1 MGLALGWATTG
12 EVDAFFV
19 SKRRANMELLG
30 NLTLILLATTIVGHF
45 STRIGIPAVIGQ
57 LLVGIVLGPAMLGW
71 LHLTHNLE
79 GFAEIGV
86 IVLMFIAGLESD
98 LQLLKR
104 YLKPSVFVAIL
115 GVIVPVLGTFW
126 VAELYH
132 LPLTESLFL
141 GVIFAATSVSI
152 SVEVLKEMNALNSRE
167 GTTILGAAV
176 VDDVLAVIILSV
188 LVSTTGTAVGGHTS
202 GNLLVTTLMQVVYF
216 AAIYFVV
223 KWLAPYM
230 AKMGKR
236 LMIPMGET
244 LMAIILCFGMA
255 YVAELV
261 GLSDVVGAFFAG
273 IAISQTSVKS
283 TVDRHIEPVGYAVFI
298 PVFFVSIGL
307 NMDFNGLGKQ
317 LGFILVLTVVAVVS
331 KLVGA
336 GGGAKLAGFS
346 WLSSTAV
353 GAGMVSR
360 GEMALI
366 IAQIGYQAKLM
377 SPVRY
382 SAIVAAIILATLVA
396 PFLLRL
402 TMNQVTK
409 GQKDRSKVR
418 PLND

>member
-1 MGLALGWATTG
+1 M
-12 EVDAFFV
+12 
-19 SKRRANMELLG
+19 
-30 NLTLILLATTIVGHF
+30 
-45 STRIGIPAVIGQ
+45 
-57 LLVGIVLGPAMLGW
+57 
-71 LHLTHNLE
+71 
-79 GFAEIGV
+79 
-86 IVLMFIAGLESD
+86 
-98 LQLLKR
+98 
-104 YLKPSVFVAIL
+104 
-115 GVIVPVLGTFW
+115 
-126 VAELYH
+126 
-132 LPLTESLFL
+132 
-141 GVIFAATSVSI
+141 
-152 SVEVLKEMNALNSRE
+152 
-167 GTTILGAAV
+167 GAAV

>member
-1 MGLALGWATTG
+1 
-12 EVDAFFV
+12 
-19 SKRRANMELLG
+19 MELLRD
-30 NLTLILLATTIVGHF
+30 LTLILLATTIVGHY

-57 LLVGIVLGPAMLGW
+57 LLVGVVMGPAMLGW
-71 LHLTHNLE
+71 LKLSSSLDS
-79 GFAEIGV
+79 FAQIGV
-86 IVLMFIAGLESD
+86 IILMFIAGLESD

-104 YLKPSVFVAIL
+104 YLKPSVLVALL
-115 GVIVPVLGTFW
+115 GVVIPVGGSYL
-126 VAELYH
+126 VARAYN
-132 LPLTESLFL
+132 LPLTESLFI

-152 SVEVLKEMNALNSRE
+152 SVEVLKEMNALSSRE

-188 LVSTTGTAVGGHTS
+188 LVSTTGTAVGGHAAS
-202 GNLLVTTLMQVVYF
+202 SNLLVTTLLQVVYF

-223 KWLAPYM
+223 RWLAPYM
-230 AKMGKR
+230 AKIGQR
-236 LMIPMGET
+236 LLIPMGET

-273 IAISQTSVKS
+273 IAISQTSARS

-307 NMDFNGLGKQ
+307 NMDFTGLSKQ
-317 LGFILVLTVVAVVS
+317 LSFIAVLTVVAILT
-331 KLVGA
+331 KLLGA

-346 WLSSTAV
+346 WASSTAV

-366 IAQIGYQAKLM
+366 IAQIGFAAKLM
-377 SPVRY
+377 SPTRY
-382 SAIVAAIILATLVA
+382 SGIVTAIVLATLVA
-396 PFLLRL
+396 PFLLRVA
-402 TMNQVTK
+402 MNRVTK
-409 GQKDRSKVR
+409 GQRDRSKVR
-418 PLND
+418 PTE

>member
-1 MGLALGWATTG
+1 
-12 EVDAFFV
+12 
-19 SKRRANMELLG
+19 MELLG

-132 LPLTESLFL
+132 LPLTESMFL

-317 LGFILVLTVVAVVS
+317 IGFILVLTVVAVAS
-331 KLVGA
+331 KLIGA

-346 WLSSTAV
+346 WMSSTAV

-418 PLND
+418 PLNDEQ

>member
-1 MGLALGWATTG
+1 
-12 EVDAFFV
+12 
-19 SKRRANMELLG
+19 MELLRD
-30 NLTLILLATTIVGHF
+30 LTLILLATTIVGHY

-57 LLVGIVLGPAMLGW
+57 LLVGVVMGPAMLGW
-71 LHLTHNLE
+71 LKLSSSLDS
-79 GFAEIGV
+79 FAQIGV
-86 IVLMFIAGLESD
+86 IILMFIAGLESD

-104 YLKPSVFVAIL
+104 YLKPSVLVALL
-115 GVIVPVLGTFW
+115 GVVIPVGGSYL
-126 VAELYH
+126 VARAYN
-132 LPLTESLFL
+132 LPLTESLFI

-152 SVEVLKEMNALNSRE
+152 SVEVLKEMNALSSRE

-188 LVSTTGTAVGGHTS
+188 LVSTTGTAVGGHAAS
-202 GNLLVTTLMQVVYF
+202 SNLLVTTLLQVVYF

-223 KWLAPYM
+223 RWLAPYM
-230 AKMGKR
+230 AKIGQR
-236 LMIPMGET
+236 LLIPMGET

-273 IAISQTSVKS
+273 IAISQTSARS

-307 NMDFNGLGKQ
+307 NMDFTGLSKQ
-317 LGFILVLTVVAVVS
+317 LSFIAVLTVVAILT
-331 KLVGA
+331 KLLGA

-346 WLSSTAV
+346 WASATAV

-366 IAQIGYQAKLM
+366 IAQIGFAAKLM
-377 SPVRY
+377 SPTRY
-382 SAIVAAIILATLVA
+382 SGIVTAIVLATLVA
-396 PFLLRL
+396 PFLLRVA
-402 TMNQVTK
+402 MNRVTK
-409 GQKDRSKVR
+409 GQRDRSKVR
-418 PLND
+418 PTE

>member
-1 MGLALGWATTG
+1 
-12 EVDAFFV
+12 
-19 SKRRANMELLG
+19 MELLKD
-30 NLTLILLATTIVGHF
+30 LTLILLATTVVGHYC
-45 STRIGIPAVIGQ
+45 TRIGIPAVIGQ
-57 LLVGIVLGPAMLGW
+57 LLVGVLVGPALLGW
-71 LHLTHNLE
+71 ITLSHSLE
-79 GFAEIGV
+79 SFAEIGV
-86 IVLMFIAGLESD
+86 IILMFIAGLESD

-104 YLKPSVFVAIL
+104 YLKPSVLVAL
-115 GVIVPVLGTFW
+115 MGVLIPVIGTY
-126 VAELYH
+126 VVGMLYH
-132 LPLTESLFL
+132 LGTTESLFIS
-141 GVIFAATSVSI
+141 VIFAATSVSI
-152 SVEVLKEMNALNSRE
+152 SVEVLKEMNALNSQE

-188 LVSTTGTAVGGHTS
+188 LVSTTGTAVGES
-202 GNLLVTTLMQVVYF
+202 AAQSSSLLLTTIEQVIYF

-223 KWLAPYM
+223 RWLAPYM
-230 AKMGKR
+230 AKIGDR
-236 LMIPMGET
+236 LMIPMGPT

-273 IAISQTSVKS
+273 IAISQTSARS
-283 TVDRHIEPVGYAVFI
+283 AVDRHIEPVGYALFI

-317 LGFILVLTVVAVVS
+317 LGFIIVLTVVAVLT

-336 GGGAKLAGFS
+336 GSGAKLAGFS
-346 WLSSTAV
+346 WGSSTAV

-382 SAIVAAIILATLVA
+382 SAIVAAIIVATLLA
-396 PFLLRL
+396 PFLLRW
-402 TMNQVTK
+402 TMDRVHQHDV
-409 GQKDRSKVR
+409 DRSKIR
-418 PLND
+418 PAE

>member
-1 MGLALGWATTG
+1 
-12 EVDAFFV
+12 
-19 SKRRANMELLG
+19 MELLRD
-30 NLTLILLATTIVGHF
+30 LTLILLATTIVGHY

-57 LLVGIVLGPAMLGW
+57 LLVGVVMGPAMLGW
-71 LHLTHNLE
+71 LKLSSSLDS
-79 GFAEIGV
+79 FAQIGV
-86 IVLMFIAGLESD
+86 IILMFIAGLESD

-104 YLKPSVFVAIL
+104 YLKPSVLVALL
-115 GVIVPVLGTFW
+115 GVVIPVGGSYL
-126 VAELYH
+126 VARAYN
-132 LPLTESLFL
+132 LPLTESLFI

-152 SVEVLKEMNALNSRE
+152 SVEVLKEMNALSSRE

-188 LVSTTGTAVGGHTS
+188 LVSTTGTAVGGHAAS
-202 GNLLVTTLMQVVYF
+202 SNLLVTTLLQVVYF

-223 KWLAPYM
+223 RWLAPYM
-230 AKMGKR
+230 AKIGQR
-236 LMIPMGET
+236 LLIPMGET

-273 IAISQTSVKS
+273 IAISQTSARS

-307 NMDFNGLGKQ
+307 NMDFTGVGKQ
-317 LGFILVLTVVAVVS
+317 LSFIVVLTVVAILT
-331 KLVGA
+331 KLIGA

-346 WLSSTAV
+346 WASSTAV

-366 IAQIGYQAKLM
+366 IAQIGFAAKLM
-377 SPVRY
+377 SPTRY
-382 SAIVAAIILATLVA
+382 SGIVTAIVLATLVA
-396 PFLLRL
+396 PFLLRVA
-402 TMNQVTK
+402 MNRVTK
-409 GQKDRSKVR
+409 GQRDRSKVR
-418 PLND
+418 PTE

>member
-1 MGLALGWATTG
+1 
-12 EVDAFFV
+12 
-19 SKRRANMELLG
+19 MELLG

>member
-1 MGLALGWATTG
+1 
-12 EVDAFFV
+12 
-19 SKRRANMELLG
+19 MELLG

-45 STRIGIPAVIGQ
+45 STRVGIPAVIGQ

-71 LHLTHNLE
+71 LGLTHGLE
-79 GFAEIGV
+79 SFAEIGV

-104 YLKPSVFVAIL
+104 YLKPSVLVAIL

-126 VAELYH
+126 VAELYQ

-141 GVIFAATSVSI
+141 SVIFAATSVSI

-188 LVSTTGTAVGGHTS
+188 LISTTGTAVAGHVSS
-202 GNLLVTTLMQVVYF
+202 GNLLITTLMQVIYF
-216 AAIYFVV
+216 AAIYLVV
-223 KWLAPYM
+223 RWLAPYM
-230 AKMGKR
+230 AKIGQR
-236 LMIPMGET
+236 LLIPMGET
-244 LMAIILCFGMA
+244 LMAMILCFGMA

-273 IAISQTSVKS
+273 IAISQTSAKS

-307 NMDFNGLGKQ
+307 NMDFNGLNKQ
-317 LGFILVLTVVAVVS
+317 LGFILLLTVVAVVS

-346 WLSSTAV
+346 WVSSTAV

-382 SAIVAAIILATLVA
+382 SAIVAAIILATLIA
-396 PFLLRL
+396 PFLLRW
-402 TMNQVTK
+402 TMNHVTK

>member
-1 MGLALGWATTG
+1 
-12 EVDAFFV
+12 
-19 SKRRANMELLG
+19 MELLKD
-30 NLTLILLATTIVGHF
+30 LTLILLATTVVGHYC
-45 STRIGIPAVIGQ
+45 TRIGIPAVIGQ
-57 LLVGIVLGPAMLGW
+57 LLVGVLVGPALLGW
-71 LHLTHNLE
+71 ITLSHSLE

-86 IVLMFIAGLESD
+86 IILMFIAGLESD

-104 YLKPSVFVAIL
+104 YLKPSVLVALMGVLIPVIGTYAVGMLYNL
-115 GVIVPVLGTFW
+115 GV
-126 VAELYH
+126 
-132 LPLTESLFL
+132 TESLFIS
-141 GVIFAATSVSI
+141 VIFAATSVSI
-152 SVEVLKEMNALNSRE
+152 SVEVLKEMNALNSQE

-188 LVSTTGTAVGGHTS
+188 LVSTTGTAVGES
-202 GNLLVTTLMQVVYF
+202 AAQSSSLLLTTIEQVIYF

-223 KWLAPYM
+223 RWLAPYM
-230 AKMGKR
+230 AKIGER
-236 LMIPMGET
+236 LMIPMGPT

-273 IAISQTSVKS
+273 IAISQTSARS
-283 TVDRHIEPVGYAVFI
+283 AVDRHIEPVGYALFI

-317 LGFILVLTVVAVVS
+317 LGFIVVLTVVAVLT

-336 GGGAKLAGFS
+336 GSGAKLAGFS
-346 WLSSTAV
+346 WGSSTAV

-382 SAIVAAIILATLVA
+382 SAIVAAIIVATLLA
-396 PFLLRL
+396 PFLLRW
-402 TMNQVTK
+402 TMDRVHQHDV
-409 GQKDRSKVR
+409 DRSKIR
-418 PLND
+418 PAE